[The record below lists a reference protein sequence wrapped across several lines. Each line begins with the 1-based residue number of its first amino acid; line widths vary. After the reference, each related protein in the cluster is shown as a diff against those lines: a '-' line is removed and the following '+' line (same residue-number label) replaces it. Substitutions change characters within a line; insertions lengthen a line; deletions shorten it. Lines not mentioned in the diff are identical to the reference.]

1 MEFSINDLQRDFSL
15 ADQFIE
21 KSFLDD
27 LTKFRVV
34 PLEDTKKRFNSI
46 RLLSLTKIVYDKDE
60 GTNDKLVSVFSAVQ
74 SLKSNVVFIVDGNEK
89 QVEIYLGIQSYREAG
104 TADKV
109 FSKGFLGN
117 FPGSVT
123 DRQDGELIEQLMS
136 RITDYINTN
145 LNISCLNIVPS
156 NRGEKQDKFVQ
167 GLEKFIDTMRGEV
180 FTAIIIA
187 SSVTNMD
194 CESRTKGYEQLY
206 STLYPFTNVS
216 LSHGTNSGNTITE
229 GFTDTISTSIS
240 KGIAKTTG
248 QQNTDMEGESTGFN
262 AGMFGVGVSLAKMK
276 GRATG
281 AMSSTGSTDTTSSS
295 NSESKSTSESE
306 TTGVTDSFTM
316 THKDKLLE
324 NTLERIEQHIERLKD
339 CMTYGMWEC
348 CAYFIADT
356 AQVSVVA
363 ANTFRSLM
371 LGDSTKCEKTYFN
384 FFGLRE
390 KDATKNIAEYLR
402 YCQHPTFEI
411 DTPHGKQLVSSTNYI
426 SGKEL
431 PILINLPR
439 KSVSGVT
446 ITSIA
451 EFGRNISDAAKASKK
466 IDIGNVY
473 HMDSEETTQVS
484 LNLDS
489 LSSHCFVTGSTG
501 SGKSNTIYCL
511 IEKLLDKEYD
521 IPFLI
526 IEPAKG
532 EYKYAFCN
540 VPDINIFYTNSSI
553 GQFLRINPFRF
564 DPKIHVLEHLDRLI
578 EIFNTCWEMYAAMP
592 AILKDAIEK
601 CYEKKGWDLLH
612 SIYVND
618 GKPEYP
624 TFKDLLV
631 ELPNVINT
639 SGYSSDTKGD
649 YIGALVTRVNSL
661 TNGIIGQIFCDC
673 YDISDDVL
681 FDQKTIVDIS
691 RIGSSETKSLIMGIL
706 VLKLTEYRMANAVE
720 TNAALK
726 HITII
731 EEAHNLLKN
740 TKASSSPA
748 SSIISKSVEMI
759 CNNIAEMRTYG
770 EGFIIV
776 DQSPTSVDIA
786 AIKNTN
792 TKIIMRLPELND
804 CEIAGRSASL
814 NETQIQEL
822 SKLKTGVAVVMQN
835 NWSEAVLAKINRY
848 SDQYS
853 GQPVYVEQKK
863 ILHFKSAVIG
873 EILNQYT
880 IQKTKSITAV
890 LELIEYFD
898 IDINKKKDAVRAVEA
913 ICETLGQNW
922 NSRKFGSALMKYVG
936 CESVFNMAE
945 YNVKDLKKDELSDDS
960 INTWFRYIEKELQ
973 KFVEINEDQRR
984 RLVQYLTYSKCYEPS
999 PVNYNEIYK
1008 CRYVM

>member
-1 MEFSINDLQRDFSL
+1 MELNINDLKKDFSL
-15 ADQFIE
+15 VDQFVE

-27 LTKFRVV
+27 LTKFKVL
-34 PLEDTKKRFNSI
+34 PLEENKKRFSSI
-46 RLLSLTKIVYDKDE
+46 RLLNLTKIVFDKNE
-60 GTNDKLVSVFSAVQ
+60 GTNEKLISVFSAVQ
-74 SLKSNVVFIVDGNEK
+74 SLKSNVVFIIDGSKNH
-89 QVEIYLGIQSYREAG
+89 VEIYLGVQSHREAG

-123 DRQDGELIEQLMS
+123 SRQDGELIEQLMS
-136 RITDYINTN
+136 KVTNYNESN

-156 NRGEKQDKFVQ
+156 NRNEKQEMFIQ

-180 FTAIIIA
+180 FTAIILA
-187 SSVTNMD
+187 STVSNAD

-206 STLYPFTNVS
+206 SSLFPFTNIS
-216 LSHGTNSGNTITE
+216 LTHGTNVGITMTE
-229 GFTDTISTSIS
+229 GFTDTVSTSIS
-240 KGIAKTTG
+240 KGISKSTG
-248 QQNTDMEGESTGFN
+248 QNTSETEGESTGFN
-262 AGMFGVGVSLAKMK
+262 LGMLGVGMNHSKNK
-276 GRATG
+276 SRGTGRFSAV
-281 AMSSTGSTDTTSSS
+281 TDVDTRTSSES
-295 NSESKSTSESE
+295 ESRNISESK

-316 THKDKLLE
+316 NHKDKLLE
-324 NTLERIEQHIERLKD
+324 NTLERIEQNIERLKD

-384 FFGLRE
+384 LFGLRE
-390 KDATKNIAEYLR
+390 KESTTNIAEYLR
-402 YCQHPTFEI
+402 YCQHPLFEI
-411 DTPHGKQLVSSTNYI
+411 DTIHGKQIISSTNYI

-451 EFGRNISDAAKASKK
+451 EFGRNISTEKKADRK
-466 IDIGNVY
+466 ITIGNVY
-473 HMDSEETTQVS
+473 HMDSEESTPVT
-484 LNLDS
+484 LDLDS
-489 LSSHCFVTGSTG
+489 LTSHCFVTGSTG
-501 SGKSNTIYCL
+501 SGKSNTVYCL
-511 IEKLLDKEYD
+511 IEKFIEETD

-540 VPDINIFYTNSSI
+540 VPDINIFYTNSSV

-564 DPKIHVLEHLDRLI
+564 DTRIHVLEHLDRLI

-592 AILKDAIEK
+592 AILKDAIERS
-601 CYEKKGWDLLH
+601 YEKKGWDLLH

-618 GKPEYP
+618 GEPEYP
-624 TFKDLLV
+624 TFKDLLA
-631 ELPNVINT
+631 ELPYVINK

-673 YDISDDVL
+673 YDISDDIL

-706 VLKLTEYRMANAVE
+706 VLKLTEYRMANAIE

-726 HITII
+726 HVTII

-740 TKASSSPA
+740 TRASSSPA

-835 NWSEAVLAKINRY
+835 NWSEAVLSKINLY
-848 SDQYS
+848 SNQYY
-853 GQPVYVEQKK
+853 GKPIYTEQKK
-863 ILHFKSAVIG
+863 ILDFKSSVIG
-873 EILNQYT
+873 EILNQFT
-880 IQKTKSITAV
+880 INKTKSITDV
-890 LELIEYFD
+890 LELIEFFD
-898 IDINKKKDAVRAVEA
+898 IDINKKKDTIRAVDA
-913 ICETLGQNW
+913 ICGSLSQDW
-922 NSRKFGSALMKYVG
+922 NSRRFGQALMRYVG
-936 CESVFNMAE
+936 CESVYNMAE
-945 YNVKDLKKDELSDDS
+945 YKVKDLK
-960 INTWFRYIEKELQ
+960 
-973 KFVEINEDQRR
+973 NEDLSSESIDSWFGFIENEIQKIIDVDENQRR
-984 RLVQYLTYSKCYEPS
+984 RLIQYMTYSKCYEPS
-999 PVNYNEIYK
+999 EIDYNEIYK
-1008 CRYVM
+1008 CRYII

>member
-1 MEFSINDLQRDFSL
+1 MEFNINDLQRDFSL
-15 ADQFIE
+15 AEQFVE

-34 PLEDTKKRFNSI
+34 PLEEAKKRFNSI
-46 RLLSLTKIVYDKDE
+46 RLLRLTKIVYDKDE

-74 SLKSNVVFIVDGNEK
+74 SLKSNVVFIIEGSEK

-117 FPGSVT
+117 FPGSIT
-123 DRQDGELIEQLMS
+123 NRQENELVERLMN
-136 RITDYINTN
+136 RITDYNNSN

-156 NRGEKQDKFVQ
+156 NRNEKQDKFVQ

-180 FTAIIIA
+180 FTAVIIA
-187 SSVTNMD
+187 SSVSNTD
-194 CESRTKGYEQLY
+194 CENRTKGYEQLY
-206 STLYPFTNVS
+206 SSLYPFANIS
-216 LSHGTNSGNTITE
+216 LAHGTNIGITMTE
-229 GFTDTISTSIS
+229 GFTDTVSTSIS
-240 KGIAKTTG
+240 KGISKTTG
-248 QQNTDMEGESTGFN
+248 QNTMDTDGESTGFN
-262 AGMFGVGVSLAKMK
+262 LGLLGIGMNRSKFKSHG
-276 GRATG
+276 TG
-281 AMSSTGSTDTTSSS
+281 TSTSIANTDTQTTSK
-295 NSESKSTSESE
+295 SESRSTSESA

-316 THKDKLLE
+316 SHKDKLLE

-371 LGDSTKCEKTYFN
+371 LGDTTKCEKTYFN
-384 FFGLRE
+384 LFGLRE
-390 KDATKNIAEYLR
+390 KESTKHIAEYLR
-402 YCQHPTFEI
+402 YCQHPLFEVE
-411 DTPHGKQLVSSTNYI
+411 TPHGKQLITSTNYI

-451 EFGRNISDAAKASKK
+451 EFGRNISTLETATRK
-466 IDIGNVY
+466 IEIGNVY
-473 HMDSEETTQVS
+473 HMDSEEATQVS

-489 LSSHCFVTGSTG
+489 LSSHCFITGSTG

-511 IEKLLDKEYD
+511 IEKFLDKDYD
-521 IPFLI
+521 IPFLV

-532 EYKYAFCN
+532 EYKFAFCN

-592 AILKDAIEK
+592 AILKDAIER

-618 GKPEYP
+618 GEPEYP
-624 TFKDLLV
+624 TFIDLLV
-631 ELPNVINT
+631 ELPNIINK

-673 YDISDDVL
+673 YDISDEVL

-706 VLKLTEYRMANAVE
+706 VLKLTEYRMAHAVE

-726 HITII
+726 HVTII

-835 NWSEAVLAKINRY
+835 NWSEAVLSKINLY
-848 SDQYS
+848 SDRYS
-853 GQPVYVEQKK
+853 GQPAYVEQKK
-863 ILHFKSAVIG
+863 ILNFKSAVIG
-873 EILNQYT
+873 EILNQFT
-880 IQKTKSITAV
+880 IQKTNSVTDV
-890 LELIEYFD
+890 LELIECFD
-898 IDINKKKDAVRAVEA
+898 IDINKKKDAARAVKA
-913 ICETLGQNW
+913 ICETLGQKW
-922 NSRKFGSALMKYVG
+922 NSRRFGQALMKYVG

-945 YNVKDLKKDELSDDS
+945 YNVKDLKNDQLSTDS
-960 INTWFRYIEKELQ
+960 INLWFGYIENEIR
-973 KFVEINEDQRR
+973 KFVEINEEQRR
-984 RLVQYLTYSKCYEPS
+984 RLIQYLTYSKCYEQS

-1008 CRYVM
+1008 CRYIM